1 MHQREH
7 ERKALLRR
15 TNDSLKRPFLLIQQA
30 DEAAVQRAA
39 VLLRHVRGIHA
50 LLDRDELDAHGL
62 GEGPVDL
69 PERGRQGSVRQAQV

>member
-1 MHQREH
+1 MHEREH
-7 ERKALLRR
+7 ERKALLSR

-50 LLDRDELDAHGL
+50 LLDELDAHGL